1 MKKVIKLHRVS
12 VISICQQHLWTSIE
26 IEAGISNNM
35 ISSFIYWVEL
45 LSHSVLVHHSWLI
58 FLFHSTMLSGWLIFL
73 FRSTMLSG
81 WLMSL
86 SHSTVIIMASVCFIA
101 LCCETIILSLI
112 YCIFSLVIVLT
123 YRSLCLRVSYLIT
136 TQKNNLNIQSCVLV
150 NRSNLR
156 NS

>member
-1 MKKVIKLHRVS
+1 MQIKNYLFISEAMKKVIKLHRVS
-12 VISICQQHLWTSIE
+12 VISVCQQHLWSSVE

-35 ISSFIYWVEL
+35 ISSFIYWIEL

-58 FLFHSTMLSGWLIFL
+58 FLFHST
-73 FRSTMLSG
+73 
-81 WLMSL
+81 
-86 SHSTVIIMASVCFIA
+86 VIIMVSVCFIA

-112 YCIFSLVIVLT
+112 YCIFSLVIALT

-136 TQKNNLNIQSCVLV
+136 TQKKNLNFQSCVLV
-150 NRSNLR
+150 NRIISATR